1 MPPIII
7 DSFAQRSTEW
17 VIARLGNP
25 GASSI
30 SKIITSTGAVSK
42 QRDDYLMQLAAETVS
57 GRPEDEGYLS
67 RHMVNGIERED
78 ASRAFFEMIY
88 GLEVRQV
95 GIVFKDE
102 FKMFHCSPDG
112 LVGDNAILEL
122 KNPMMKS
129 HVKALLDGTLPTE
142 YVGQCQ
148 MSLYVCERELCY
160 FMSSCEGLAPFIL
173 EVKRDEAYIGKI
185 AKALS
190 DFWVDLC
197 RMVAKIKGMEN

>member
-1 MPPIII
+1 
-7 DSFAQRSTEW
+7 
-17 VIARLGNP
+17 
-25 GASSI
+25 
-30 SKIITSTGAVSK
+30 
-42 QRDDYLMQLAAETVS
+42 
-57 GRPEDEGYLS
+57 
-67 RHMVNGIERED
+67 
-78 ASRAFFEMIY
+78 
-88 GLEVRQV
+88 
-95 GIVFKDE
+95 
-102 FKMFHCSPDG
+102 
-112 LVGDNAILEL
+112 VGDNAILEL

-173 EVKRDEAYIGKI
+173 EVKRDEAYIEKI

-197 RMVAKIKGMEN
+197 RMVEKIKGLEN